1 MGKKLTQKD
10 FNEEMFSAVYD
21 STLAEGIVVSHLLET
36 ALNVLEQRGYDVP
49 DYEVERG
56 YDGGVDYHDNAEL
69 LERLNSFTK
78 RFQKLTG
85 YDYE

>member
-21 STLAEGIVVSHLLET
+21 TTMAEGIVVSHLLET
-36 ALNVLEQRGYDVP
+36 ALKALEERGYDVP
-49 DYEVERG
+49 DYELKRDN
-56 YDGGVDYHDNAEL
+56 DGGVDYDYNTQL
-69 LERLNSFTK
+69 LKRLNSFSK

>member
-10 FNEEMFSAVYD
+10 FNEEMFAAVYE
-21 STLAEGIVVSHLLET
+21 TTMAEGVVVSHLLET
-36 ALNVLEQRGYDVP
+36 ALKALEEQGYDVP

-56 YDGGVDYHDNAEL
+56 YDRGVDYYDNTQL
-69 LERLNSFTK
+69 LKRLNSFSN